1 MDHRPARCPLMTAD
15 PQSSSQSS
23 HIHWSRAEHVARG
36 TIPPTSSFARLR
48 MRIGDGAPA
57 ALRLLGSTRRLSEN
71 ERPSLHKKGPRCL
84 ACACRSGVQV
94 CASKTGWKERPS
106 NRMRQGG
113 HRETQNPGDL
123 NSATDS
129 MIQMVSDAAQS
140 RHYKKGHDANSLES
154 GDILQHS
161 QNSAA
166 AMLLVAN
173 AFRADPKPIYEASTA
188 PISVVPGGIGAA
200 APCAAQN

>member
-1 MDHRPARCPLMTAD
+1 MSVDDGRPTVFLAILPYPLESCRTRSSWHDPAYLVLRQAQDADRGRC
-15 PQSSSQSS
+15 S
-23 HIHWSRAEHVARG
+23 
-36 TIPPTSSFARLR
+36 PPPCGCWDRR
-48 MRIGDGAPA
+48 DDCRRI
-57 ALRLLGSTRRLSEN
+57 

-166 AMLLVAN
+166 AMLLVVN